1 MLRYKKRIRRLAEE
15 CNATVEYGE
24 DDSIGVCCKTGT
36 ATFTPIS
43 FENMSCRIDLGNGPR
58 TFPLRKSYVF
68 DVVDRLASSHLA
80 VTLSDYPEPPILE
93 IDDYITDEQRLPF
106 LLALQEELSTNL
118 TLVNRE
124 LGGNRILAK
133 YFRGVLIL
141 RDDLIMAGTNV
152 IEFGPSS
159 PTLTKSDRT
168 KR

>member
-15 CNATVEYGE
+15 CNATVEYGK
-24 DDSIGVCCKTGT
+24 DDSMRVCCNTGT
-36 ATFTPIS
+36 VTFTPMS
-43 FENMSCRIDLGNGPR
+43 FETMACRIDLGNGPR
-58 TFPLRKSYVF
+58 EFPLRKSYVF

-80 VTLSDYPEPPILE
+80 ATLSDYPTLPILD
-93 IDDYITDEQRLPF
+93 IDDYITDEQGLPF
-106 LLALQEELSTNL
+106 LLALQEELSTNP
-118 TLVNRE
+118 TLVHKE

-141 RDDLIMAGTNV
+141 RDDLVMAGTNV